1 METIGNYLKQQRQ
14 KAGVSLEQIS
24 SATRIRSSLLQSIED
39 DRLDAC
45 PQGVF
50 LRGFVR
56 SYMEQLRQPAERA
69 LELLD
74 TQTSPNSLA
83 APFAGVPMH
92 ENEPAGHRFKV
103 AHLLV
108 LVFALLAMLS
118 AYFLTSSVRENGRA
132 MTSMEATDADS
143 GTTRTFSPV
152 NPEK

>member
-1 METIGNYLKQQRQ
+1 METIGNYLKQQRE
-14 KAGVSLEQIS
+14 KAGVSLEQIA
-24 SATRIRSSLLQSIED
+24 SATRIRTSLLQSIEA

-56 SYMEQLRQPAERA
+56 SYMEHLKQPAERA
-69 LELLD
+69 LEVLD
-74 TQTSPNSLA
+74 TQTSPSSLA
-83 APFAGVPMH
+83 SPFSGVPM
-92 ENEPAGHRFKV
+92 NETEAPGHRFKV

-118 AYFLTSSVRENGRA
+118 AYFLTSTAGETGRTV
-132 MTSMEATDADS
+132 TSMESTDADS

-152 NPEK
+152 DSGK

>member
-1 METIGNYLKQQRQ
+1 METIGNYLKQQRE
-14 KAGVSLEQIS
+14 KAGVSLEQIA
-24 SATRIRSSLLQSIED
+24 SATRIRSSLLQSIES

-56 SYMEQLRQPAERA
+56 SYMEQLRQPADRA
-69 LELLD
+69 LEVLD
-74 TQTSPNSLA
+74 AQTSPAALA
-83 APFAGVPMH
+83 SPFTGMPIN
-92 ENEPAGHRFKV
+92 ENEPTGHRFKV

-118 AYFLTSSVRENGRA
+118 AYFLTSSAQDTGRA
-132 MTSMEATDADS
+132 MTSMESTDADS

-152 NPEK
+152 SPGK